1 METLQGGII
10 SYAVDSI
17 GQEEI
22 KGNQGF
28 KDPEFDKDMRELGRF
43 QDGWAWCVCFC
54 EMVWKKA
61 FKDFNVERDLYNE
74 MAKLVTAGAVRTWRN
89 FLKAD
94 GWTVS
99 QTPTVGAI
107 AIWQKYKNGKA
118 TTQGHA
124 AIVKG
129 STQTHVITIDGNTN
143 ASGGREGYHVA
154 EKKRRMNFGEKSGLV
169 LLGFIHPPK
178 L

>member
-10 SYAVDSI
+10 SYAFDSI
-17 GQEEI
+17 GQQEI

-28 KDPEFDKDMRELGRF
+28 KDPDFDKDMRDLGRF
-43 QDGWAWCVCFC
+43 QNGWAWCVCFC

-61 FKDFNVERDLYNE
+61 FKDFNVNDDIYNE
-74 MAKLVTAGAVRTWRN
+74 MARLITPGAVKTMRN
-89 FLKAD
+89 FVKSE

-99 QTPTVGAI
+99 QIPTIGGI
-107 AIWQKYKNGKA
+107 AIWQKYKNGKP

-124 AIVKG
+124 AIVLD
-129 STQTHVITIDGNTN
+129 SNETNVITIDGNTN
-143 ASGGREGYHVA
+143 DQGGREGYIVA
-154 EKKRRMNFGEKSGLV
+154 EKSRRMNFGEKSGLV
-169 LLGFIHPPK
+169 LLGFIHPPI